1 MESVET
7 KKSKGSRRK
16 KNEQNLYTSIILTQ
30 KVNVYINNVGSN
42 LKNTLLKVIE
52 EDISAKCIA
61 EGFIKPNSIEI
72 ISYSNGEL
80 KSDYVLFQVV
90 IECLACNPVEGQ
102 NINCIAK
109 NITKAGIRAEL
120 DDDANPLVIFIAR
133 DHNYSNKQFSM
144 VTEGSEITVRVI
156 GQRFELNDKQISV
169 IADLVDSKKIS
180 KPKLNLG
187 EPAQLIESESIE

>member
-1 MESVET
+1 MISAPFIL
-7 KKSKGSRRK
+7 
-16 KNEQNLYTSIILTQ
+16 NEKRAGILTQ
-30 KVNVYINNVGSN
+30 KVNVYINNIGAN
-42 LKNTLLKVIE
+42 LKNTLLKIIE
-52 EDISAKCIA
+52 EDISGKCIA